1 MVKEKLRHYVGNNCG
16 KQISLLELREPGEE
30 FGITIPLK
38 FEVEVFRRT
47 INILIQLSFD
57 KSDSDLFLMVRL
69 QTFSLTILVFFF

>member
-38 FEVEVFRRT
+38 FEVEVFEEP
-47 INILIQLSFD
+47 
-57 KSDSDLFLMVRL
+57 
-69 QTFSLTILVFFF
+69 